1 MNLVEKLSQAHQ
13 FDLNWQRQ
21 CVQGGIILLTG
32 LTFALASVLQ
42 SDAVIMS
49 ATYYSWL
56 PVCGIIILTLGLL
69 EYLDAFFAKEQRD
82 FFQNL
87 HVGTLDTVIGSLI
100 ILSIPETLSR
110 LSLMIAAFLIVRG
123 MVRIAL
129 VYALRLPQTL
139 LTSFTGL
146 VSIATGLMLWLE
158 WPTAEGWFLSLCLS
172 VEIAFRGWAMVMFGL
187 WLKNGCLKSFNP

>member
-1 MNLVEKLSQAHQ
+1 MNLLDKLSQAHQ
-13 FDLNWQRQ
+13 FDLSWQRQ
-21 CVQGGIILLTG
+21 CVQGTIISLTG
-32 LTFALASVLQ
+32 FTFALASVLQ
-42 SDAVIMS
+42 SDAVVMS

-56 PVCGIIILTLGLL
+56 PVCGIIILALGLL

-100 ILSIPETLSR
+100 ILSIPETLTR

-123 MVRIAL
+123 MVRISL
-129 VYALRLPQTL
+129 VFALRLPQTL
-139 LTSFTGL
+139 FTSFTGL

-172 VEIAFRGWAMVMFGL
+172 VEIAFRGWAMTMFGL
-187 WLKNGCLKSFNP
+187 WLKKRPV

>member
-1 MNLVEKLSQAHQ
+1 MNLLDKFSQIHQ
-13 FDLNWQRQ
+13 FDMNWQRQ
-21 CVQGGIILLTG
+21 FVQGIIILLTG

-42 SDAVIMS
+42 SEAVIMS

-56 PVCGIIILTLGLL
+56 PVCGIIILALGLL

-87 HVGTLDTVIGSLI
+87 HVGSLDTVIGSLI

-110 LSLMIAAFLIVRG
+110 LSLMIAAFLIIRG
-123 MVRIAL
+123 IVRITL

-139 LTSFTGL
+139 FTSFTGL

-158 WPTAEGWFLSLCLS
+158 WPTGDGWFLSLCMS
-172 VEIAFRGWAMVMFGL
+172 VEIGFRGWAMIMFGL
-187 WLKNGCLKSFNP
+187 WLKKKPG

>member
-1 MNLVEKLSQAHQ
+1 MKLLDKLSQAHQ

-21 CVQGGIILLTG
+21 CTQGAIISLTG
-32 LTFALASVLQ
+32 LTFSLASMLQ

-56 PVCGIIILTLGLL
+56 PVCGIIILALGLL

-87 HVGTLDTVIGSLI
+87 HVGTLDTVTGSLI

-110 LSLMIAAFLIVRG
+110 LSLMIAAFLMVRG
-123 MVRIAL
+123 MVRIIL
-129 VYALRLPQTL
+129 VYALRLPQML
-139 LTSFTGL
+139 FTSFTGF
-146 VSIATGLMLWLE
+146 VSIVTGIMLWLE

-172 VEIAFRGWAMVMFGL
+172 VEIAFRGWAMAMFGL
-187 WLKNGCLKSFNP
+187 WLKKNQR